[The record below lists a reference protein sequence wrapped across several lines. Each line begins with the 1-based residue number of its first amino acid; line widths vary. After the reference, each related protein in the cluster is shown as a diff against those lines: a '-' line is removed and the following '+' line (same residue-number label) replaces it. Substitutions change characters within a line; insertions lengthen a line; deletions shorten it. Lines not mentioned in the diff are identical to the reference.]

1 MALANSYCKSTLN
14 LTDLLEPFYILNT
27 SSLTPGTPISS
38 RANNTAAQY
47 QRTQVETASP
57 MRRVIMLYEGAIRFC
72 QTAQDAIAKQDL
84 QAQHIN
90 LCKAQGIVSELLG
103 SLNRE
108 KGGEIAEN
116 LSRLY
121 LHMLDQLVKANLYDQ
136 SEPIENVQA
145 MLRDLRASWI
155 EVELQTN
162 MERPELQESAE
173 PNAPSTEAALLPP
186 RLRLGDRNA

>member
-1 MALANSYCKSTLN
+1 MALAHSYYGSTLN
-14 LTDLLEPFYILNT
+14 LTDLMEP
-27 SSLTPGTPISS
+27 SSLTPRTPSNS

-47 QRTQVETASP
+47 QRSQVETASP
-57 MRRVIMLYEGAIRFC
+57 TRRVIMLYEGAIRFC
-72 QTAQDAIAKQDL
+72 QTAQDAMAKQDL
-84 QAQHIN
+84 QAQHTN

-136 SEPIENVQA
+136 SAPIENVQA

-162 MERPELQESAE
+162 TERSDSQEISEA
-173 PNAPSTEAALLPP
+173 NTPSTAAASLPP
-186 RLRLGDRNA
+186 RPRLGDRNA